1 MARGET
7 LSFRVTI
14 KGRGETVV
22 AEMGETILAAALRAG
37 VPYPCGCRSGNC
49 GACKST
55 LAAGEIEM
63 SPYSDYALS
72 KPEREQG
79 LILACRAVPWSDCE
93 VAWLEADDV
102 AMHPI
107 RHLDCEAIEIA
118 AATHDIR
125 IVRMAIRAGGPFDFS
140 AGQYASVIFGP
151 ASGGGRLPPR
161 DFSMANRPG
170 SDVLEF
176 HIRLMAGGAVTPYVA
191 QALKPGARVRVV
203 GPYGNAFYRP
213 RHTGPILALAG
224 GSGLAPIKSTVEEAL
239 AQGAKQPIHLYFGIR
254 AERDLYLEE
263 HFRAL
268 AAEHANLSFVPV
280 LSEPGAPTPR
290 RTGFLS
296 EAVGR
301 DFETAEGGLDGFK
314 AYLAGPPIMVETC
327 TMVLKRLGLAR
338 QNCHADAF
346 YTEADKAKL
355 GISE

>member
-1 MARGET
+1 V
-7 LSFRVTI
+7 SFRVAV
-14 KGRGETVV
+14 KGRSENVV

-55 LAAGEIEM
+55 LVAGEIEM

-79 LILACRAVPWSDCE
+79 LILACRAVPWSDVE
-93 VAWLEADDV
+93 VAWLEPDDV
-102 AMHPI
+102 AMHPT
-107 RHLDCEAIEIA
+107 RHLDCEVISVAQ
-118 AATHDIR
+118 ATHDIR
-125 IVRMAIRAGGPFDFS
+125 IVRMAIRAGGPFEFS
-140 AGQYASVIFGP
+140 AGQYASVIFG
-151 ASGGGRLPPR
+151 AATGRDRLPPR

-170 SDVLEF
+170 SDILEF
-176 HIRLMAGGAVTPYVA
+176 HIRLMPGGAVTPYVA
-191 QALKPGARVRVV
+191 ERLGAGERVRAV

-213 RHTGPILALAG
+213 RHTGPILAIAG

-239 AQGAKQPIHLYFGIR
+239 AQGARQPIHLYFGVR
-254 AERDLYLEE
+254 AERDLYLED
-263 HFRAL
+263 HFRSL
-268 AAEHANLSFVPV
+268 AAQHANLRFVPV
-280 LSEPGAPTPR
+280 LSEPGGPTPR

-296 EAVGR
+296 EAIGH
-301 DFETAEGGLDGFK
+301 DFKDLDGFK

-327 TMVLKRLGLAR
+327 TKVLKHFGLAR

-355 GISE
+355 ENPQ

>member
-1 MARGET
+1 M
-7 LSFRVTI
+7 SFRIAI
-14 KGRGETVV
+14 KGRSEAVV
-22 AEMGETILAAALRAG
+22 AGMGETILAAALRAG

-72 KPEREQG
+72 KAEREQG

-107 RHLDCEAIEIA
+107 RHLDCEVIEVG

-125 IVRMAIRAGGPFDFS
+125 LVRLAIRAGGPFDFS
-140 AGQYASVIFGP
+140 AGQYASVIFAPDRAAAG
-151 ASGGGRLPPR
+151 AGDRRLPPR

-170 SDVLEF
+170 GDVLEF
-176 HIRLMAGGAVTPYVA
+176 HIRLVPGGAVTPYVA
-191 QALKPGARVRVV
+191 ETLAPGERVRVV

-213 RHTGPILALAG
+213 RHTGPILAVAG

-239 AQGAKQPIHLYFGIR
+239 AHGAQQPIHLYFGAR
-254 AERDLYLEE
+254 AERDLYLEA

-268 AAEHANLSFVPV
+268 AARHPNLTFVPV
-280 LSEPGAPTPR
+280 LSEPGGPTQR

-296 EAVGR
+296 EAIGQDFR
-301 DFETAEGGLDGFK
+301 DFDGFK
-314 AYLAGPPIMVETC
+314 AYLAGPPAMVETC
-327 TMVLKRLGLAR
+327 TQVLKRRGLAR

-355 GISE
+355 EGEE

>member
-1 MARGET
+1 M
-7 LSFRVTI
+7 SFKIAI
-14 KGRGETVV
+14 KGRSEAVV

-55 LAAGEIEM
+55 LIGGEVEM
-63 SPYSDYALS
+63 SPFSEYALS
-72 KPEREQG
+72 KPEQDQG
-79 LILACRAVPWSDCE
+79 LVLACRAVPWSDCE
-93 VAWLEADDV
+93 IAWLEAEDV

-107 RHLDCEAIEIA
+107 RHLDCEVVSVAP
-118 AATHDIR
+118 ATHDIR
-125 IVRMAIRAGGPFDFS
+125 IVRLAIRAGGPFDFS

-151 ASGGGRLPPR
+151 GAGDGRLPPR

-170 SDVLEF
+170 DEFLEF
-176 HIRLMAGGAVTPYVA
+176 HIRLVPGGAVTPYVA
-191 QALKPGARVRVV
+191 NDLKPGAGARVV

-213 RHTGPILALAG
+213 RHAGPILAVAG

-239 AQGAKQPIHLYFGIR
+239 ATGARQPIHLYFGVR
-254 AERDLYLEE
+254 AERDLYLVE

-268 AAEHANLSFVPV
+268 AARHANLNFVPV
-280 LSEPGAPTPR
+280 LSGAEGATGR

-296 EAVGR
+296 EAIGK
-301 DFETAEGGLDGFK
+301 DFPDLDGFK
-314 AYLAGPPIMVETC
+314 AYLAGPPPMVETC
-327 TMVLKRLGLAR
+327 TLVLRHLGLAR

-355 GISE
+355 ETEA

>member
-1 MARGET
+1 M
-7 LSFRVTI
+7 SFKVAI
-14 KGRGETVV
+14 KGRSEAVV

-55 LAAGEIEM
+55 LSSGEIEL

-72 KPEREQG
+72 KAEREQG
-79 LILACRAVPWSDCE
+79 LILACRAVPWSNCA

-102 AMHPI
+102 AMHPV
-107 RHLDCEAIEIA
+107 RHLDCEVVEVG

-125 IVRMAIRAGGPFDFS
+125 IVRMAIKAGGPFDFS
-140 AGQYASVIFGP
+140 AGQYASVIFAP
-151 ASGGGRLPPR
+151 ARPAERRLPPR

-170 SDVLEF
+170 GDLLEF
-176 HIRLMAGGAVTPYVA
+176 HIRLVPGGAVTPFVA
-191 QALKPGARVRVV
+191 ETLAPGERVRVV

-213 RHTGPILALAG
+213 RHAGPILAIAG

-239 AQGAKQPIHLYFGIR
+239 ARGAQQPIHLYFGAR
-254 AERDLYLEE
+254 AERDLYLED
-263 HFRAL
+263 HLRAV
-268 AAEHANLSFVPV
+268 AAKHPNLTFVPV
-280 LSEPGAPTPR
+280 LSEPDAPTER

-296 EAVGR
+296 EAIGR
-301 DFETAEGGLDGFK
+301 DFPNLDGFK

-327 TMVLKRLGLAR
+327 TQVLKRRGLAR

-355 GISE
+355 ESES